1 MEVDNDDVDHPF
13 IGRAYFLN
21 SLRDAWRKYRVFG
34 IFGQK
39 SVGKSRTVN
48 EFLKRLQS
56 DVGDGDGDV
65 GSLMIS
71 SVDLQGVTSME
82 TLRLK
87 ILLLLG
93 FINEVRNDADD
104 WVLQMCNKINTDIT
118 HAYILSFDNAE
129 DCLNH
134 TTMKSEFVAT
144 CSMIIKNC
152 QNTRIIFSST
162 TKIAHGFPFFFWQ
175 ELPPMNITD
184 GSKLV
189 KSIAPDADFGEYLE
203 KIVELCCGLPLVLTI
218 AGCELGQPE
227 GISFTPAEM
236 VDILSQC
243 RLRALSSESYASEEQ
258 VGSVYRKFIERL
270 TSEFQQRLAVL
281 GYIPG
286 SFTDVEASQL
296 LAHHTTNETRKET
309 LRPLLRRYMIEF
321 QPKTRRYNIHG
332 ILQDCLEVYFNIEN
346 LAEVRKRYC
355 ITFSR
360 ILREL
365 SSHSETAEYMKA
377 YAVFIQE
384 YPNLQKL
391 LTDVMHSTEEMF
403 PFYIEMAA
411 TSSNLIIE
419 FFGNESI
426 LFFTKCFE
434 LAQLYG
440 KQKDRALAMTHY
452 GRTLTN
458 VKSDFVGGRKMLTEA
473 VNILEL
479 SPPTESLA
487 TVLLSLG
494 WTVYLQGDIPQAIKH
509 FSRGLEVVKEAECG
523 DSLVLYR
530 HLNCLGISH
539 NLEGN
544 LQIAEEYMFA
554 ALKGY
559 IRKLGHDHPLLGSI
573 NNNIGLIMAS
583 KRDSERAREYFERG
597 LEIKQKTNA
606 PLKAIIAS
614 QNTVADTYIQLGNHQ
629 EAKIMLEA
637 ALASLDFAPELYSHE
652 RGLTL
657 DTLGK
662 VYLNQKNY
670 EDAIV
675 SFQKAVNIRKITN
688 KGCILHVESLI
699 NLGCAYKGAGAQTE
713 ALKLFEEAVTFES
726 KVYKFKTDGLRMY
739 TCYREMIDIFTNLGD
754 VQKVREA
761 YGKASVQL
769 TAMID
774 LYQANDLPQP
784 VKMCQKHLA
793 QLKESEQA
801 NVLLHN
807 LNDPASPAR
816 LQSSPCDDIWLLLCH

>member
-1 MEVDNDDVDHPF
+1 MEVDHDFDLEDVEHLF
-13 IGRAYFLN
+13 IGRADFLD
-21 SLRDAWRKYRVFG
+21 SLRSAWRKYRVFG

-39 SVGKSRTVN
+39 SVGKSRTVK

-56 DVGDGDGDV
+56 DVGDDS
-65 GSLMIS
+65 SLRII

-87 ILLLLG
+87 ILLPLG
-93 FINEVRNDADD
+93 FINEVWNNAHD
-104 WVLQMCNKINTDIT
+104 WVLQMCDKMNADTR

-129 DCLNH
+129 DCLNS
-134 TTMKSEFVAT
+134 TLKDEFIST
-144 CSMIIKNC
+144 CSTIIWTC
-152 QNTRIIFSST
+152 QNTRIIFST
-162 TKIAHGFPFFFWQ
+162 TKIVRGFPFFYCQ
-175 ELPPMNITD
+175 ELPPMNTAD
-184 GSKLV
+184 GSKLI
-189 KSIAPDADFGEYLE
+189 KSIAPDVDFGEYLE
-203 KIVELCCGLPLVLTI
+203 KIVELCCGLPLAMTI
-218 AGCELGQPE
+218 AGCELSQPE

-236 VDILSQC
+236 VDVLSQC
-243 RLRALSSESYASEEQ
+243 RLRALSSESYDSEEQ
-258 VGSVYRKFIERL
+258 VGAVYMSVIGLFTK
-270 TSEFQQRLAVL
+270 EFQQRLAVL

-296 LAHHTTNETRKET
+296 LAHHTTSDTHQQT
-309 LRPLLRRYMIEF
+309 LRPLLRRNVI
-321 QPKTRRYNIHG
+321 QVDPKTRRYNIHG

-346 LAEVRKRYC
+346 LPEVRKRYC
-355 ITFSR
+355 VTFSR
-360 ILREL
+360 VLHEI
-365 SSHSETAEYMKA
+365 SCQMETAEYLEA
-377 YAVFIQE
+377 YAAFIQE

-391 LTDVMHSTEEMF
+391 LTDVMPSTQEMF

-411 TSSNLIIE
+411 TSSSLIIE

-434 LAQLYG
+434 LAQQYG
-440 KQKDRALAMTHY
+440 KEKDRALAMTHY

-458 VKSDFVGGRKMLTEA
+458 VKSDFVGGRRMLTEA

-487 TVLLSLG
+487 NVLLSLG

-523 DSLVLYR
+523 ESLVLYR

-544 LQIAEEYMFA
+544 LQTAEEYMSA

-583 KRDSERAREYFERG
+583 KLDSERAREYFERG

-614 QNTVADTYIQLGNHQ
+614 QNTVADTYIHLGRPL

-662 VYLNQKNY
+662 VYLKQRNY
-670 EDAIV
+670 EDAIA
-675 SFQKAVNIRKITN
+675 SFQKAVDIRKITN

-699 NLGCAYKGAGAQTE
+699 NLGRAYKGAGAQTE

-761 YGKASVQL
+761 YGKASAQL
-769 TAMID
+769 TAMIE
-774 LYQANDLPQP
+774 LYQANNLPQP
-784 VKMCQKHLA
+784 VEMCQKHLA

-801 NVLLHN
+801 NSLLKN
-807 LNDPASPAR
+807 GDTPVSLER
-816 LQSSPCDDIWLLLCH
+816 LQSSPSGDIWLLLCH